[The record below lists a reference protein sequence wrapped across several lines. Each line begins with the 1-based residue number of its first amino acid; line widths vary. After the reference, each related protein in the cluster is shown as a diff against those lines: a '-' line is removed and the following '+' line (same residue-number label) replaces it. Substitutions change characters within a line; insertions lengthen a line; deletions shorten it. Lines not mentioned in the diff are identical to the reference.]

1 MLIFNGKVVDVV
13 TGEVIGYRIIGSTS
27 YTAVISKEKAKELQ
41 VLDFDI
47 VDYLDLPIIEAVKG
61 IGGTYGVLSMQSRYD
76 DSLSDIPF
84 ENLGASVSLYWYVFE
99 RTNLCPVDNETAIK
113 FASMSEKDLSIYE

>member
-47 VDYLDLPIIEAVKG
+47 VDYLDLSIIEAVKG
-61 IGGTYGVLSMQSRYD
+61 AGGTYGVLSMQSRYD

-84 ENLGASVSLYWYVFE
+84 ENLGASISLYGYVFE